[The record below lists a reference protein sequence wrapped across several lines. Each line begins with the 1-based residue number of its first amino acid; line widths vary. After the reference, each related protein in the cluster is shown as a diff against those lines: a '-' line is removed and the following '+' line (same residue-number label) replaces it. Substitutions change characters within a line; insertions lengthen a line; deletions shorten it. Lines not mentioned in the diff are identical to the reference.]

1 MNTNLKEKQEI
12 QVLQIQMY
20 QDDFRLSDKEMAE
33 RIGISE
39 ERYQEIME
47 DCSNITLDELMKI
60 SFAIDVCPTKLLINL
75 TVSNAYLNSFNLK
88 NLERILKKYGSKAAA
103 ISIANEINQGRII
116 IMDEELYSVGRNR
129 RLREKLSLDLRKK
142 LVEICIKENFIE
154 AASFLSYNE
163 NILNITSL
171 KDLSFLT
178 EAEKNIFLYGRGY
191 QRKTFYSSLPSYFD
205 KIAESVSKS
214 ERLEMYQNAKDMYIE
229 ERNIMI
235 EKTKSFNDLFKP
247 DLEEIDELIEDL
259 DRKIKMLD

>member
-1 MNTNLKEKQEI
+1 MNTIIKEKQEI

-39 ERYQEIME
+39 ERYQEIMK
-47 DCSNITLDELMKI
+47 DCSNITLEEVMKI
-60 SFAIDVCPTKLLINL
+60 SLTIDVSPIKLLINL
-75 TVSNAYLNSFNLK
+75 TLTNEYLNSFTMK
-88 NLERILKKYGSKAAA
+88 NLDIVLNKQGSREAA
-103 ISIANEINQGRII
+103 IAITNEINQGRII
-116 IMDEELYSVGRNR
+116 IIDEELYSVGRNR

-142 LVEICIKENFIE
+142 LVEICLKEHYIE
-154 AASFLSYNE
+154 AARFLSYNE

-205 KIAESVSKS
+205 KIAESVTKS
-214 ERLEMYQNAKDMYIE
+214 ERLEMYQNAKDMYID
-229 ERNIMI
+229 ERNVML
-235 EKTKSFNDLFKP
+235 EKSKVFNDLFKL
-247 DLEEIDELIEDL
+247 DIEEIDELIEDL
-259 DRKIKMLD
+259 DRKIKMFE